1 MHRFNG
7 TFEHAIDDKNR
18 VAIPSKYR
26 EVLVGLDQQGLMVT
40 RYRSDDH
47 RCLDV
52 YTMPSWAELEAK
64 ILAKRRFDRRI
75 LRLKNVYISGA
86 HECAPDGQG
95 RILLPQLLRDYAGL
109 KRDVVFTGS
118 IDMFKIWDRDTW
130 KRTFD
135 EDEKIFET
143 PDVLDE
149 LEI

>member
-1 MHRFNG
+1 MHRFSG

-26 EVLVGLDQQGLMVT
+26 DVLVGLDQQGLMVT
-40 RYRSDDH
+40 RFRDAES

-52 YTMPSWAELEAK
+52 YPMSAWADLEAK

-75 LRLKNVYISGA
+75 QRLKNVYVSGA
-86 HECAPDGQG
+86 HECVPDGQG
-95 RILLPQLLRDYAGL
+95 RILLPQHLREYAGL

-130 KRTFD
+130 QRTFD
-135 EDEKIFET
+135 QDEKIFDM
-143 PDVLDE
+143 PDMLSE